1 MIVKSFKQTLTKGS
15 DAILLETAKRYL
27 SVLIVFLL
35 MGTIGQVSNAKVRA
49 RSWPFTFRPS
59 INRLHLLHGLIHL
72 KYVFF
77 EDDSQQKDSK
87 RSFKQF
93 PARNLKLLASH
104 FNSYWLS
111 IFDRVTHSSYI
122 AFFASFSLRSP
133 PSFS

>member
-1 MIVKSFKQTLTKGS
+1 MIVKNSKQTLTKRS
-15 DAILLETAKRYL
+15 ELILLDTAKRYL

-35 MGTIGQVSNAKVRA
+35 IGTLGPVSNAKVRA
-49 RSWPFTFRPS
+49 RSWPFTFGPS

-72 KYVFF
+72 KYVLF

-93 PARNLKLLASH
+93 SARNLELLASH

-111 IFDRVTHSSYI
+111 IFDRVKHSSYI
-122 AFFASFSLRSP
+122 AFFASFTLRSP